1 MAKEINL
8 EDNEQSYNNKQS
20 SNILY
25 RDQLEYTGSKIF
37 WAAALGLGAITIYAS
52 LTYLVV
58 QQLKK

>member
-8 EDNEQSYNNKQS
+8 EDNEQSYTNKR

-37 WAAALGLGAITIYAS
+37 WTTALILGAATIYVSVA
-52 LTYLVV
+52 YLLFK
-58 QQLKK
+58 QLKKD